1 MKKLYLLLC
10 SLALAGCS
18 VTPPKLGISGESL
31 KDCPAS
37 PNCISSMNNGSGD
50 MAPILF
56 NGSMANAKEKLL
68 SVIHSLPRTTVV
80 EERDNYVRVEFRS
93 QLFGFVD
100 DVEFLLSQSQ
110 SQNTKTKINFRSASR
125 LGLSDLGVNKAR
137 MKRVTALFAK

>member
-10 SLALAGCS
+10 SLTLVGCS
-18 VTPPKLGISGESL
+18 VTPPELGIGGESL
-31 KDCPAS
+31 KDCPVT
-37 PNCISSMNNGSGD
+37 PNCTSSMDNGSGD
-50 MAPILF
+50 MSPILF

-80 EERDNYVRVEFRS
+80 EERDNYIRVEFRS

-100 DVEFLLSQSQ
+100 DVEFLLSQAQ
-110 SQNTKTKINFRSASR
+110 SNKTKIDFRSASR

-137 MKRVTALFAK
+137 MEKVTALFAK

>member
-10 SLALAGCS
+10 SLALVGCS

-31 KDCPAS
+31 KDCPAT
-37 PNCISSMNNGSGD
+37 PNCINSMNNGSGD

-56 NGSMANAKEKLL
+56 SGSMANTKEKLL
-68 SVIHSLPRTTVV
+68 SVIDSLPRTTVV
-80 EERDNYVRVEFRS
+80 EERDNYLRVEFRS

-100 DVEFLLSQSQ
+100 DVEFLLSQAQ
-110 SQNTKTKINFRSASR
+110 SNKTKIDFRSASR

-137 MKRVTALFAK
+137 MEKVTALFVK

>member
-10 SLALAGCS
+10 SLALVGCS
-18 VTPPKLGISGESL
+18 ITPPELGISGESL
-31 KDCPAS
+31 KDCPAT
-37 PNCISSMNNGSGD
+37 PNCISSINNGSGD

-56 NGSMANAKEKLL
+56 NGSKADAKEKLL

-80 EERDNYVRVEFRS
+80 EERGNYLRVEFRS

-100 DVEFLLSQSQ
+100 DVEFLLSQE
-110 SQNTKTKINFRSASR
+110 QNTKTKIDFRSASR

-137 MKRVTALFAK
+137 MEKVTALFAK

>member
-18 VTPPKLGISGESL
+18 ITPPELGISGESL
-31 KDCPAS
+31 KDCPAT
-37 PNCISSMNNGSGD
+37 PNCISSINNGSGD

-56 NGSMANAKEKLL
+56 NGSKANAKEKLL
-68 SVIHSLPRTTVV
+68 SIIRSLPRTTVV
-80 EERDNYVRVEFRS
+80 EKRDNYLRVEFRS

-100 DVEFLLSQSQ
+100 DVEFLLSQTQ
-110 SQNTKTKINFRSASR
+110 SNKTKIDFRSASR

-137 MKRVTALFAK
+137 MKKVTALFAK

>member
-1 MKKLYLLLC
+1 MKKRYLLLC
-10 SLALAGCS
+10 SLVLVGCS
-18 VTPPKLGISGESL
+18 VTPPELGISGESL
-31 KDCPAS
+31 KDCPVT

-56 NGSMANAKEKLL
+56 SGARADAKEKLL

-80 EERDNYVRVEFRS
+80 EERDNYLRVEFRS

-100 DVEFLLSQSQ
+100 DVEFLLSQAQ
-110 SQNTKTKINFRSASR
+110 SNKTKIDFRSASR
-125 LGLSDLGVNKAR
+125 LGLSDLGANKAR

>member
-10 SLALAGCS
+10 SLALVGCS

-31 KDCPAS
+31 KDCPAT
-37 PNCISSMNNGSGD
+37 PNCINSMNNGSGD

-68 SVIHSLPRTTVV
+68 SVIHSLPRSTVV

-100 DVEFLLSQSQ
+100 DVEFLLSQ

>member
-10 SLALAGCS
+10 SLALVGCS
-18 VTPPKLGISGESL
+18 VTPPELGISGESL
-31 KDCPAS
+31 KDCPAT

-50 MAPILF
+50 MSPILF

-80 EERDNYVRVEFRS
+80 EERDNYIRVEFRS

-100 DVEFLLSQSQ
+100 DVEFLLSQAQ
-110 SQNTKTKINFRSASR
+110 SNKTKIDFRSASR

-137 MKRVTALFAK
+137 MEKVTALFAK

>member
-1 MKKLYLLLC
+1 MMKKLYLLLC
-10 SLALAGCS
+10 SLALVGCS
-18 VTPPKLGISGESL
+18 VTPPELGISGESL
-31 KDCPAS
+31 KDCPAT

-50 MAPILF
+50 MSPILF

-80 EERDNYVRVEFRS
+80 EERDNYIRVEFRS

-100 DVEFLLSQSQ
+100 DVEFLLSQAQ
-110 SQNTKTKINFRSASR
+110 SNKTKIDFRSASR

-137 MKRVTALFAK
+137 MEKVTALFVK

>member
-10 SLALAGCS
+10 SLALVGCS

-31 KDCPAS
+31 KDCPAT
-37 PNCISSMNNGSGD
+37 PNCINSMNNGSRD

-68 SVIHSLPRTTVV
+68 SVIHSLPRSTVV

-100 DVEFLLSQSQ
+100 DVEFLLSQ

>member
-10 SLALAGCS
+10 SLALVGCS
-18 VTPPKLGISGESL
+18 ITPPELGISGESL
-31 KDCPAS
+31 KDCPAT
-37 PNCISSMNNGSGD
+37 PNCISSINNGSGD

-56 NGSMANAKEKLL
+56 NGSKANAKEKLL
-68 SVIHSLPRTTVV
+68 SIIRSLPRTTVV
-80 EERDNYVRVEFRS
+80 EKRDNYLRVEFRS

-110 SQNTKTKINFRSASR
+110 NTKTKIDFRSASR

-137 MKRVTALFAK
+137 MKKVTALFAK

>member
-1 MKKLYLLLC
+1 MMKKLYLLLC
-10 SLALAGCS
+10 SLALVGCS
-18 VTPPKLGISGESL
+18 VTPPELGISGESL
-31 KDCPAS
+31 KDCPAT

-50 MAPILF
+50 MSPILF

-80 EERDNYVRVEFRS
+80 EERDNYIRVEFRS

-100 DVEFLLSQSQ
+100 DVEFLLSQAQ
-110 SQNTKTKINFRSASR
+110 SNKTKIDFRSASR

-137 MKRVTALFAK
+137 MEKVTALFAK

>member
-10 SLALAGCS
+10 SLALVGCS
-18 VTPPKLGISGESL
+18 ITPPELGISVESL
-31 KDCPAS
+31 KDCPAT
-37 PNCISSMNNGSGD
+37 PNCISSINNGSGD

-56 NGSMANAKEKLL
+56 NGSKADAKEKLL

-80 EERDNYVRVEFRS
+80 EERDNYLRVEFRS

-110 SQNTKTKINFRSASR
+110 NTKTKIDFRSASR

-137 MKRVTALFAK
+137 MKKVTALFAK

>member
-10 SLALAGCS
+10 SLALVGCS
-18 VTPPKLGISGESL
+18 VTPPELGISGESL
-31 KDCPAS
+31 KDCPAT

-50 MAPILF
+50 MSPILF

-80 EERDNYVRVEFRS
+80 EERDNYIRVEFRS

-100 DVEFLLSQSQ
+100 DVEFLLSQAQ
-110 SQNTKTKINFRSASR
+110 SNKTKIDFRSASR

-137 MKRVTALFAK
+137 MEKVTALFVK